1 MSVQVRC
8 QRCRVVRLDVFSEVF
23 EVVWSGWIWAKKCCY
38 CDDKLEVEM
47 SMDERGDLYV
57 YEEAICIRC

>member
-1 MSVQVRC
+1 MDD
-8 QRCRVVRLDVFSEVF
+8 LDVFSDFF

-47 SMDERGDLYV
+47 SMDERGDLYG